1 MYCVDYVIQKGDTL
15 YNISKHYGVSVSSLM
30 AANPMV
36 NVYNL
41 RTGEILCIPVSMPS
55 NQYTSYSTYLVQDG
69 DTLGSVLD
77 HSGVGLADLMQRN
90 NLNGIYLMPGTTLTV
105 PVTEEG
111 QTPIME

>member
-1 MYCVDYVIQKGDTL
+1 MYCVEYVIQKGDTL
-15 YNISKHYGVSVSSLM
+15 YRISKHFGVSVSSLM

-41 RTGEILCIPVSMPS
+41 RMGEILCIPVSMPS
-55 NQYTSYSTYLVQDG
+55 NQFTDFTTYLVQDG

-77 HSGVGLADLMQRN
+77 HNGIGLADLMQQN

-105 PVTEEG
+105 PTTMESE
-111 QTPIME
+111 TPMQE